1 MVGKNK
7 YQEIR
12 AEQSSWL
19 KVLEELR
26 NENVQLKNHLAE
38 IVKGEVSTDLLQ
50 KAELFQGLF
59 LNKDVVIALL
69 RHDIAKQI
77 SACAVEDLNGA
88 TTHVFKEQDK
98 LRGDIA
104 KMQQEFIVM
113 KSDFQNTFESS

>member
-77 SACAVEDLNGA
+77 SACAVEDLNGT
-88 TTHVFKEQDK
+88 TTHVLKEQDK

-113 KSDFQNTFESS
+113 KSDFRNTFESS